1 MTRDNEDRITQLQNR
16 VDDMTQEV
24 VKQKREILEYK
35 NKEKNSLDQI
45 GAVSDE
51 RSSRERMLFYSYTD
65 MLISQF
71 VSSKHTLHALKDLKQ
86 TKSRSI
92 YPSNAFLKRNVVSHL
107 VV

>member
-45 GAVSDE
+45 GAVSGE
-51 RSSRERMLFYSYTD
+51 RSSRERMLFLFIYR
-65 MLISQF
+65 
-71 VSSKHTLHALKDLKQ
+71 HAYIPI
-86 TKSRSI
+86 R
-92 YPSNAFLKRNVVSHL
+92 
-107 VV
+107 